1 MGDDNIWVF
10 RVQPQVNTLE
20 EYIGLARHELIAIP
34 EVVEENKAN
43 RLPVSGERID
53 TSCLLV
59 PFNGLHQGFHIVEYL
74 EHTCYSSRIV
84 LRICS

>member
-10 RVQPQVNTLE
+10 RVQPQVNTLK

-43 RLPVSGERID
+43 RIPVSGERIY
-53 TSCLLV
+53 TSCILV
-59 PFNGLHQGFHIVEYL
+59 
-74 EHTCYSSRIV
+74 S
-84 LRICS
+84 